1 MANKI
6 LQELYAAS
14 LESENDD
21 LHPESKNEATDDTGK
36 GKPEMV
42 IDVETVDETYKEGK
56 VPKGDV
62 EVVEKTRES
71 MEAIMAAVESSLEDG
86 GLDKASLSLA
96 RITVENLAGSMAVEP
111 AAIASF
117 EAFDGE
123 EVDRV
128 AATQAALESM
138 RPAVAQLAGLESIL
152 RERIEEE

>member
-1 MANKI
+1 MAKNV

-14 LESENDD
+14 LESEKDE

-56 VPKGDV
+56 VPKSDV

-71 MEAIMAAVESSLEDG
+71 MEAIMTAVESSLEDG
-86 GLDKASLSLA
+86 GLDKASLALA

-111 AAIASF
+111 TTIASF
-117 EAFDGE
+117 EAFDDE

-128 AATQAALESM
+128 AATQATLESM

-152 RERIEEE
+152 RERVEEE